1 MKQAQTTPGERA
13 RKTRRLVPRGGKG
26 DRQSV
31 GIVTRG
37 GAVYT
42 IRAPK
47 FYGFKVSQSHNKIS
61 VGKDRNIV
69 WQRLLYDLR
78 ELSVQRAYVRVGI
91 RGVSRTDDRCGR
103 RFDED
108 DWRRPKNEKCAPTT
122 ND

>member
-47 FYGFKVSQSHNKIS
+47 FNGFKVSQRHNKSS
-61 VGKDRNIV
+61 VGKDCNTVCR
-69 WQRLLYDLR
+69 RLLYDLR
-78 ELSVQRAYVRVGI
+78 GLSVQQADVRAGN
-91 RGVSRTDDRCGR
+91 RG
-103 RFDED
+103 F
-108 DWRRPKNEKCAPTT
+108 P
-122 ND
+122 